1 MTAMAPRTPR
11 PPWRTTALV
20 LVGVALVGVFAARE
34 AAQRRALRR
43 TLPVVE
49 GRLSVPGLDASL
61 TILRDGH
68 GVPHVLAAS
77 RRDAWFGLGFAQ
89 AQDRLAQ
96 LVYLVRAARGR
107 TAEVIGTDGVAA
119 DRWSRTLGFGR
130 LADSRVQR
138 LDPDTRAVLD
148 AYAAGVSAW
157 IEEVRARRAA
167 PPLPLAH
174 LDVLPEPWQPADSL
188 AVAKLVAWQ
197 LDGSVEATLVLSDLI
212 EKLGGFG
219 ARPFFPRETAR
230 ELGPGAPDFEARRE
244 GVRDPVRALLGLAGR
259 NVGSSAWLVAGG
271 ESESG
276 APLVAGDLHL
286 APTAPS
292 LFYEAHL
299 AAPGFEVAG
308 AGVVGVPGFWSGH
321 NEHVAWAAT
330 HARAVTTD
338 LYVETIDAERGRY
351 AAENGM
357 RPLSVR
363 EERIVVRGGA
373 EVVVPVRETHH
384 GPLLEGLLPGER
396 PALAAAWAGAQPGDG
411 VASLIGVAEAR
422 DAGEARAALAAH
434 QEPALFFVYADAAGR
449 GGRQLAGWLPERNMP
464 TGLVPVPGRS
474 PWYDWRGRVA
484 FEALPHAPLGATGFV
499 VAADAP
505 FPETE
510 SIEWWWRSGERAARV
525 DALLREAAQAGP
537 IDASVLA
544 GILADQRSAV
554 APARVRAL
562 LDLAGP
568 IDSLPPEAR
577 TVARLLAGWDGT
589 SHADDIGAAAWHVLL
604 TAVLDASLAEPL
616 GRDLMARYLSQRGVG
631 LESLL
636 DRLVETALA
645 PPPGGETLLPL
656 DRLQRAVKEALRRT
670 GLTLRVELG
679 PRTESWRWGA
689 LHPLRFAP
697 FGWPAS
703 AWRDAEERSWPY
715 GGDGVTI
722 AVGEYDPAAPF
733 DVSVASTYRWIVDLA
748 TPEIALSALAPG
760 APEHPSDPL
769 RTEGVER
776 WLAGRPGVL
785 ATHRFLVEDGARAR
799 LVLIPAHAGA
809 PP

>member
-1 MTAMAPRTPR
+1 
-11 PPWRTTALV
+11 V
-20 LVGVALVGVFAARE
+20 LIGVAIVGVFAARE
-34 AAQRRALRR
+34 AAQRRVLLR
-43 TLPVVE
+43 TLPIVE
-49 GRLSVPGLDASL
+49 GRFSVAGLDAPL
-61 TILRDGH
+61 TILRDNH
-68 GVPHVLAAS
+68 GTPHVLATS

-107 TAEVIGTDGVAA
+107 TAEIVGSEGVLA
-119 DRWSRTLGFGR
+119 DRWSRTLGLGR
-130 LADSRVQR
+130 LADARAER
-138 LDPDTRAVLD
+138 LDADTRSVLD

-157 IEEVRARRAA
+157 IEEVRTKRVA

-174 LDVLPEPWQPADSL
+174 LGVLPEPWQPADSL

-244 GVRDPVRALLGLAGR
+244 GVRDPLRALLGLAGR
-259 NVGSSAWLVAGG
+259 NVGSSAWLVAAG

-286 APTAPS
+286 DPTVPS

-299 AAPGFEVAG
+299 SAPGFEVAG

-338 LYVETIDAERGRY
+338 LYVETIDDARGRY

-357 RPLSVR
+357 RPLAVR
-363 EERIVVRGGA
+363 EERITVRGEA
-373 EVVVPVRETHH
+373 DVVLSVRETHH
-384 GPLLEGLLPGER
+384 GPLLDGLLPGDR
-396 PALAAAWAGAQPGDG
+396 PALAAAWGGAREGDG
-411 VASLIGVAEAR
+411 VASLLGVIAAR
-422 DAGEARAALAAH
+422 DAAGVRAALASH
-434 QEPALFFVYADAAGR
+434 QEPALAFVYADAAGR
-449 GGRQLAGWLPERNMP
+449 GGRQVAGWLPARNMP

-474 PWYDWRGRVA
+474 PWYDWRGRVP
-484 FEALPHAPLGATGFV
+484 FESLPHAPLGAAGFV

-505 FPETE
+505 LAETDA
-510 SIEWWWRSGERAARV
+510 IEWWWRSGERAARI
-525 DALLREAAQAGP
+525 DALLRDAAQAGP
-537 IDASVLA
+537 IDANGLA
-544 GILADQRSAV
+544 GILADQRSAG

-568 IDSLPPEAR
+568 TDAMAPEAR
-577 TVARLLAGWDGT
+577 TVARLLAGWDGM
-589 SHADDIGAAAWHVLL
+589 SDPDDIGAAVWHVLL
-604 TAVLDASLAEPL
+604 GAVLDASLAEPL
-616 GRDLMARYLSQRGVG
+616 GRDLMARYLALRGVG
-631 LESLL
+631 LEALL
-636 DRLVETALA
+636 DRLVETAIA
-645 PPPGGETLLPL
+645 PPPGSETLLPL
-656 DRLQRAVKEALRRT
+656 DRLRRAVQEALRRT

-679 PRTESWRWGA
+679 PRTENWRWGA
-689 LHPLRFAP
+689 LHELRFAP

-703 AWRDAEERSWPY
+703 AWRDAEDRSWPY

-733 DVSVASTYRWIVDLA
+733 GVSVASTYRWIVDLA
-748 TPEIALSALAPG
+748 TPEIALSALVPG
-760 APEHPSDPL
+760 APEHPADPL
-769 RTEGVER
+769 RYEGVDR

-785 ATHRFLVEDGARAR
+785 ATHRFLVEDGARSR
-799 LVLIPAHAGA
+799 LELAPAHTGA
-809 PP
+809 AP

>member
-1 MTAMAPRTPR
+1 MSASAPRTPR
-11 PPWRTTALV
+11 TPWRTTAAV
-20 LVGVALVGVFAARE
+20 LIGVAIVGLFAARE

-49 GRLSVPGLDASL
+49 GHLSVAGLDARL

-77 RRDAWFGLGFAQ
+77 PRDAWFGLGFAQ

-107 TAEVIGTDGVAA
+107 TAEVIGPDGVLA
-119 DRWSRTLGFGR
+119 DRWSRTLGLGR
-130 LADSRVQR
+130 LADARAER
-138 LDPDTRAVLD
+138 LDAATRTVLD

-157 IEEVRARRAA
+157 IEEVRTRRAA
-167 PPLPLAH
+167 TPLPLAH
-174 LDVLPEPWQPADSL
+174 LGVVPEPWQPADSL

-230 ELGPGAPDFEARRE
+230 DLGPGAPDFEARRE
-244 GVRDPVRALLGLAGR
+244 RVRDPLRALLGLAGR
-259 NVGSSAWLVAGG
+259 NVGSSAWLVASG

-286 APTAPS
+286 APTVPS

-338 LYVETIDAERGRY
+338 LYVETIDSGGGRY

-357 RPLSVR
+357 RPLVVR
-363 EERIVVRGGA
+363 EERIPVRGAA
-373 EVVVPVRETHH
+373 EVVVPIRETHH
-384 GPLLEGLLPGER
+384 GPLLDGLLPGDR
-396 PALAAAWAGAQPGDG
+396 PALAAAWGGAQPGDG
-411 VASLIGVAEAR
+411 VASLIGVATAR
-422 DAGEARAALAAH
+422 DASAVRAALASH
-434 QEPALFFVYADAAGR
+434 QEPALVFVYADAVGR
-449 GGRQLAGWLPERNMP
+449 GGRQVAGWLPARNMP

-474 PWYDWRGRVA
+474 PWYDWHGRVP
-484 FEALPHAPLGATGFV
+484 FESLPHAPLAATGFV

-505 FPETE
+505 FPETAA
-510 SIEWWWRSGERAARV
+510 IEWWWRSGERAARIE
-525 DALLREAAQAGP
+525 ALLREAAQAGP
-537 IDASVLA
+537 IEASALA
-544 GILADQRSAV
+544 GILADQRSAG
-554 APARVRAL
+554 APARVGAL

-568 IDSLPPEAR
+568 IDSMAPEAR
-577 TVARLLAGWDGT
+577 TVARLLGSWDGT
-589 SHADDIGAAAWHVLL
+589 SDASDIGAAAWHVLL
-604 TAVLDASLAEPL
+604 GAVLDASLAEPL
-616 GRDLMARYLSQRGVG
+616 GRDLMARYLSLRGVSP
-631 LESLL
+631 EALL

-645 PPPGGETLLPL
+645 PPPGSETLVTL
-656 DRLQRAVKEALRRT
+656 DRLRSAVQEALRRT

-697 FGWPAS
+697 FGWPAA
-703 AWRDAEERSWPY
+703 AWRDAEDPSWPY

-722 AVGEYDPAAPF
+722 AVGEYDPARPF
-733 DVSVASTYRWIVDLA
+733 DVRVASTHRWIVDLA
-748 TPEIALSALAPG
+748 TPEIALSALVPG

-769 RTEGVER
+769 RFEGVDR

-785 ATHRFLVEDGARAR
+785 ATHRFLVEDGARSR
-799 LVLIPAHAGA
+799 LLLVPSHVGVE
-809 PP
+809 P